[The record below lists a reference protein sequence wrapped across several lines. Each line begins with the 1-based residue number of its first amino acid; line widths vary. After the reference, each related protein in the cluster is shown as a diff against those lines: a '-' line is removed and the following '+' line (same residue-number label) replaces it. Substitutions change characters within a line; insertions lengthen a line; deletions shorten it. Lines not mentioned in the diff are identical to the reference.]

1 MSISALSA
9 HLKIVGKLHL
19 EFMSGQAANSG
30 SVLTYVLLRE
40 RELEI
45 EKVLDVMMQALPEER
60 NHVDLCAFCRD

>member
-9 HLKIVGKLHL
+9 QLKIVGKLHL
-19 EFMSGQAANSG
+19 EFMSGQTANSG
-30 SVLTYVLLRE
+30 RVLTYVLLRE

-45 EKVLDVMMQALPEER
+45 EKVLDMMQALPEER